1 MKFSA
6 QKSDMAPGTKVKIPS
21 EIKPPLAILHR
32 KLDKNDVIFK
42 YFNHNSISN
51 ICVVLFFRSS
61 ESSAW
66 SSSSSSS
73 SGEEEDDRPVGAGGS
88 MAPPDFDRSVNPIST
103 RGADYPHHITTGP
116 LGFSDL
122 PTALEEEETSDEDEP
137 GMEPIKVANSS
148 PSATRTSLKK
158 KSKKNMSLRRKAEA
172 LLRLASAK
180 SDDKSLSATASST
193 TNSCL
198 PSAASTNVAKV

>member
-1 MKFSA
+1 MTL
-6 QKSDMAPGTKVKIPS
+6 QKA
-21 EIKPPLAILHR
+21 A
-32 KLDKNDVIFK
+32 DKNLSSLSSK
-42 YFNHNSISN
+42 LY
-51 ICVVLFFRSS
+51 ICLDRGVVPGGT
-61 ESSAW
+61 E
-66 SSSSSSS
+66 
-73 SGEEEDDRPVGAGGS
+73 GA
-88 MAPPDFDRSVNPIST
+88 MAPPDFDRSVNPISI

-137 GMEPIKVANSS
+137 EMEPIKVANS
-148 PSATRTSLKK
+148 RTSLKK

-180 SDDKSLSATASST
+180 SDDKSLSATASPSP

>member
-1 MKFSA
+1 
-6 QKSDMAPGTKVKIPS
+6 
-21 EIKPPLAILHR
+21 
-32 KLDKNDVIFK
+32 
-42 YFNHNSISN
+42 
-51 ICVVLFFRSS
+51 
-61 ESSAW
+61 
-66 SSSSSSS
+66 
-73 SGEEEDDRPVGAGGS
+73 

-103 RGADYPHHITTGP
+103 RAADYPHHITTDP

-122 PTALEEEETSDEDEP
+122 PTTLEEEEETSDEDEP

-148 PSATRTSLKK
+148 PSGATRTSLKK

-180 SDDKSLSATASST
+180 SDDKSLSATASTTT

-198 PSAASTNVAKV
+198 PSATASTNVAKV

>member
-1 MKFSA
+1 MIWHLLLA
-6 QKSDMAPGTKVKIPS
+6 IEPKSKIPS
-21 EIKPPLAILHR
+21 EIKPPLAFLHR

-73 SGEEEDDRPVGAGGS
+73 GEEEDGPVGAGGS

-116 LGFSDL
+116 HGFSDL

-180 SDDKSLSATASST
+180 SDDKSLSATAS

>member
-1 MKFSA
+1 
-6 QKSDMAPGTKVKIPS
+6 
-21 EIKPPLAILHR
+21 
-32 KLDKNDVIFK
+32 
-42 YFNHNSISN
+42 
-51 ICVVLFFRSS
+51 
-61 ESSAW
+61 
-66 SSSSSSS
+66 
-73 SGEEEDDRPVGAGGS
+73 

-103 RGADYPHHITTGP
+103 RAADYPHHITTNP

-122 PTALEEEETSDEDEP
+122 PTTLEEEEETSDEDEP

-148 PSATRTSLKK
+148 LPSGATRTSLKK

-180 SDDKSLSATASST
+180 SDDKSLSATASSIT

-198 PSAASTNVAKV
+198 PSATASTNVAKV

>member
-1 MKFSA
+1 
-6 QKSDMAPGTKVKIPS
+6 
-21 EIKPPLAILHR
+21 
-32 KLDKNDVIFK
+32 
-42 YFNHNSISN
+42 
-51 ICVVLFFRSS
+51 
-61 ESSAW
+61 
-66 SSSSSSS
+66 
-73 SGEEEDDRPVGAGGS
+73 

-103 RGADYPHHITTGP
+103 RAADYPHHITTDP

-122 PTALEEEETSDEDEP
+122 PTTLEEEETSDEDEP

-148 PSATRTSLKK
+148 PSGATRTSLKK

-198 PSAASTNVAKV
+198 PSATASTNVAKV

>member
-1 MKFSA
+1 
-6 QKSDMAPGTKVKIPS
+6 
-21 EIKPPLAILHR
+21 
-32 KLDKNDVIFK
+32 
-42 YFNHNSISN
+42 
-51 ICVVLFFRSS
+51 
-61 ESSAW
+61 
-66 SSSSSSS
+66 
-73 SGEEEDDRPVGAGGS
+73 
-88 MAPPDFDRSVNPIST
+88 MAPPDFDRSVNPSST
-103 RGADYPHHITTGP
+103 RAADYPHHITTDP

-122 PTALEEEETSDEDEP
+122 PTTLEEEEETSDEDEP

-148 PSATRTSLKK
+148 PSGATRTSLKK

-198 PSAASTNVAKV
+198 PSATASTDVAKV